1 MSSLGREPEM
11 YFNKHDDRHD
21 IKGIWY
27 QRRFTKKGGTVW
39 YSIFQQKYGV
49 GLHMISHPQIR
60 KGVLTYELHTI
71 FGHCRE
77 GREEKNAD

>member
-1 MSSLGREPEM
+1 MMTGMISKESGTNGGLL
-11 YFNKHDDRHD
+11 
-21 IKGIWY
+21 
-27 QRRFTKKGGTVW
+27 KKGGTVW